1 MFVSPKPKAKSHRVS
16 TTSLIDDVLSFLSI
30 NSEEVVGLVD
40 NDHDGF
46 DKSKDCDDNNP
57 KVNPSAREKCND
69 QTDSNCD
76 GNLDEGCAGLPN
88 AESITYYYDGD
99 VDGYGSSS
107 TKESSVALSGPY
119 VKRGGDCDDS
129 NGSVYPG
136 AKEDCTDRL
145 DNNCDGEVNEG
156 CVVPPSA
163 FRVNGS
169 NVSWLNGPSSLNLRV
184 TIKKKDGTLL
194 PIESAMTRNG
204 NWVLSKME
212 YSNLKASLKKTS
224 GRLYYYDNG
233 QWNDSGVDADCSQFD
248 HQ

>member
-1 MFVSPKPKAKSHRVS
+1 MRPDFSTKEVKGFFSKKTGKIKYLKEKVMAIVVVLLFIGLVFMFVSPKPKAKSHRVS

-119 VKRGGDCDDS
+119 VKKGGDCDDS

-169 NVSWLNGPSSLNLRV
+169 NVSYINMIMGSGMIPEWMQIAHNL
-184 TIKKKDGTLL
+184 I
-194 PIESAMTRNG
+194 INNYE
-204 NWVLSKME
+204 
-212 YSNLKASLKKTS
+212 
-224 GRLYYYDNG
+224 
-233 QWNDSGVDADCSQFD
+233 
-248 HQ
+248 